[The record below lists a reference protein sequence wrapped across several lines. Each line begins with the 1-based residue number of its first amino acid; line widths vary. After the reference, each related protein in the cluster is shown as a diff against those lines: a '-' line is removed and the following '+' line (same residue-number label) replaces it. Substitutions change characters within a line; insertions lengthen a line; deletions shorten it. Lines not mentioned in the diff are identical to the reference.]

1 MLHSPFAHNERRKA
15 NKAVN
20 GQTKTRRLRVL
31 VVTTIELS
39 GLSAR
44 LQFVLS
50 QRPQPH
56 NSDAFFFTF
65 ASHCWRA
72 QRISFDA
79 SGQRENMNSIHGFVA
94 AN

>member
-1 MLHSPFAHNERRKA
+1 MLHSPFAHNERLKA

-20 GQTKTRRLRVL
+20 GQIKTRRLRVL
-31 VVTTIELS
+31 GVTTIEVS

-56 NSDAFFFTF
+56 NSDAFFYIRPRT
-65 ASHCWRA
+65 
-72 QRISFDA
+72 
-79 SGQRENMNSIHGFVA
+79 A
-94 AN
+94 AGAKDQLRCIRST

>member
-20 GQTKTRRLRVL
+20 GQTKTRSSRVL
-31 VVTTIELS
+31 VVTTIEIS

-56 NSDAFFFTF
+56 NSDAFFLHSPRTAGGRKGS
-65 ASHCWRA
+65 ASLH
-72 QRISFDA
+72 QVNVKI
-79 SGQRENMNSIHGFVA
+79 
-94 AN
+94 

>member
-1 MLHSPFAHNERRKA
+1 MLHSPFAHNERLKA

-20 GQTKTRRLRVL
+20 GQIKTRRLRVL
-31 VVTTIELS
+31 VVTMIEIS

-56 NSDAFFFTF
+56 NSDAFFTF

-72 QRISFDA
+72 QRISFNA
-79 SGQRENMNSIHGFVA
+79 SGQRKNMNSIHGFVA